1 MNILGKNPY
10 LNRIK
15 LEMKIKKW
23 LYYRFLRLIVK
34 YYNKIKIVDSSSSG
48 ELDEVQKAIY
58 HIVVKLIH
66 SSETQLIGI
75 SGKYQLISNDFLIMI
90 SYSNKSTISLIEK
103 SGDYNIHTINIDSK
117 YIESILNS
125 YDRELSKRMRRNESG
140 AKKVSAE
147 SLNRILEKI
156 K

>member
-48 ELDEVQKAIY
+48 ELDEVQKSIY
-58 HIVVKLIH
+58 HIAIKLIH
-66 SSETQLIGI
+66 SPDTQLIGI
-75 SGKYQLISNDFLIMI
+75 SGKYQLISSDFLILI

-103 SGDYNIHTINIDSK
+103 GGDHNIHTVNIDSE

-125 YDRELSKRMRRNESG
+125 YDREISKRMKRNESN
-140 AKKVSAE
+140 AKKLSSE

-156 K
+156 